1 MKWIKDGI
9 TAPIGFNAAGIHCG
23 VKRKNKDLAMLFSD
37 KPCAYAGVFTKNIV
51 KAAPVRWNME
61 LLEQKKGNLR
71 NHH

>member
-37 KPCAYAGVFTKNIV
+37 KPCAYAGVFTKT
-51 KAAPVRWNME
+51 
-61 LLEQKKGNLR
+61 
-71 NHH
+71 